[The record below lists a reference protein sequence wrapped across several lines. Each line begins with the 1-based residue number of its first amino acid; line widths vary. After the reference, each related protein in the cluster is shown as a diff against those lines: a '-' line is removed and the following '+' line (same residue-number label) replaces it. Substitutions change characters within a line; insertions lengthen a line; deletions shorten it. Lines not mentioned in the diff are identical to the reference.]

1 MRYEVGDPQ
10 VEVIMD
16 SVEALFAF
24 QLVELLTMISAE
36 VPVFEPHGTARR
48 LQALSSV
55 MGRLLRLGLAPV
67 YFDANYGSTSRTRRL
82 RGSEG
87 AP

>member
-1 MRYEVGDPQ
+1 MRSEIS

-36 VPVFEPHGTARR
+36 VPGVFEPHGTARR
-48 LQALSSV
+48 LQAY
-55 MGRLLRLGLAPV
+55 LRQRWAATALG
-67 YFDANYGSTSRTRRL
+67 TRAGVL
-82 RGSEG
+82 
-87 AP
+87 